1 MTSGQ
6 GNKGQEVK
14 EKSWLEDKKIRAQGE
29 KRKNRQEC
37 QSTKRKEDLLA
48 SIKETKREKMTS
60 RQGNKGQEEK
70 KKKNIGKN
78 TRAQREKRTDRQ
90 GYKVQREKR
99 TIQGTKRKDDL

>member
-1 MTSGQ
+1 
-6 GNKGQEVK
+6 
-14 EKSWLEDKKIRAQGE
+14 
-29 KRKNRQEC
+29 
-37 QSTKRKEDLLA
+37 
-48 SIKETKREKMTS
+48 MTS